1 MRPLSTLPVA
11 ALAGAALTACATMP
25 ANGGA
30 GGSVGDRRIVLTDR
44 RGERWDITHAVN
56 VYGMDRAWW
65 EFGIGKNAIPPL
77 DEPRQIKSDHPRYPS
92 PYQRGMRV
100 IGTTLGGEAR
110 SYPQHLLRRH
120 EIVNE
125 SFGQLQAAVAY

>member
-1 MRPLSTLPVA
+1 MRPLLTLPVA
-11 ALAGAALTACATMP
+11 ALAGAAMAGCAAIP
-25 ANGGA
+25 AGEA
-30 GGSVGDRRIVLTDR
+30 GDSVGNRRIVLTDR

-56 VYGMDRAWW
+56 AYGMDRSWW
-65 EFGIGKNAIPPL
+65 EFGIGKHAIPPL
-77 DEPRQIKSDHPRYPS
+77 NQPRQIKSDHPRYPS
-92 PYQRGMRV
+92 SYQRGMQI

-110 SYPQHLLRRH
+110 SYPRDQLRRH